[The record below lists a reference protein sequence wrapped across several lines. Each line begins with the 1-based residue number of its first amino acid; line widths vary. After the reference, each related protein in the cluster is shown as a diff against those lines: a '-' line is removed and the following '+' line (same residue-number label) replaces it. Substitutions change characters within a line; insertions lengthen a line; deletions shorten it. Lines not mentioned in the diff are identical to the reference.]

1 MPDGVRGARFARAAR
16 YNPPADDGATRP
28 MRLPMPE
35 GLRRRLAPL
44 VERGNNFL
52 RAWEWTWTSAV
63 VFSLALSFFAIV
75 MLAIVPSFWLY
86 FVDQTLRWK
95 SFWLLKLKDAVAAG
109 WITFWLAAMFVV
121 AFLLQKQRQK
131 VRGTAGDTRP
141 SGGYR

>member
-1 MPDGVRGARFARAAR
+1 
-16 YNPPADDGATRP
+16 
-28 MRLPMPE
+28 MPE

-44 VERGNNFL
+44 MERGNRFL
-52 RAWEWTWTSAV
+52 REWEWTWTSAV
-63 VFSLALSFFAIV
+63 VASMALAFFAVV

-121 AFLLQKQRQK
+121 AYLLQKQRQK
-131 VRGTAGDTRP
+131 VRGAGGDTR
-141 SGGYR
+141 SVGGYR